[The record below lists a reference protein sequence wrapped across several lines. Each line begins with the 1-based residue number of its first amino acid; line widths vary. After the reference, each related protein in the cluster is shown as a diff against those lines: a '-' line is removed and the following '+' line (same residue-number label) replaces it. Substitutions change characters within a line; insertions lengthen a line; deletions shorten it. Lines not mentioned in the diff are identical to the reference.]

1 MDISFRLESDPENIM
16 TECSQYS
23 KIMLAYEEI
32 ILIALLTLLASVIG
46 TLAGFGISTIMVPIL
61 LMVFPLPQTLL
72 FVGIIHW
79 FNDIWK
85 MLLFRKG
92 IRWKLFLAFGLPG
105 IFTSFIG
112 SSLSLRIPQAVLSR
126 ALGVF
131 LIAYVLF
138 ISFKRTFKLSQKLSI
153 AISGGALTGFF
164 AGIFGIGGE
173 INAVALSA
181 FNLGKAIYIANVG
194 AISFMIDS
202 TRIATYIEGGIRLD
216 PAILSGFL
224 VFIPASLIGAMIGR
238 KVVDKIPQE
247 KFRNFVAIFIFLF
260 GLKLVLFP

>member
-1 MDISFRLESDPENIM
+1 
-16 TECSQYS
+16 
-23 KIMLAYEEI
+23 MLAYEEI
-32 ILIALLTLLASVIG
+32 IFIALLTLLASLIG

-105 IFTSFIG
+105 IFASFTG
-112 SSLSLRIPQAVLSR
+112 SSLSLKIPQEILSR
-126 ALGVF
+126 ALGIF

-138 ISFKRTFKLSQKLSI
+138 ITFNRTFKLSQRLSI
-153 AISGGALTGFF
+153 AVSSGALTGFF

-181 FNLGKAIYIANVG
+181 FNLKKAVYIATAG
-194 AISFMIDS
+194 AISFVIDS
-202 TRIATYIEGGIRLD
+202 TRIATYIIGGTRLD
-216 PAILSGFL
+216 PEIISGFL
-224 VFIPASLIGAMIGR
+224 IFIPVSLIGAMIGR
-238 KVVDKIPQE
+238 KEIEKIPQE
-247 KFRNFVAIFIFLF
+247 RFRNFVAIFIFIF
-260 GLKLVLFP
+260 GIKLILFP

>member
-1 MDISFRLESDPENIM
+1 MI
-16 TECSQYS
+16 
-23 KIMLAYEEI
+23 AYEEI
-32 ILIALLTLLASVIG
+32 IFVALLTLLASLIG
-46 TLAGFGISTIMVPIL
+46 TLAGFGISTIMVPVL
-61 LMVFPLPQTLL
+61 LTVLPLPQTLL

-112 SSLSLRIPQAVLSR
+112 SSLSLRISQEILSR

-131 LIAYVLF
+131 LLVYVLF
-138 ISFKRTFKLSQKLSI
+138 ITFNRTFKLSQRLSV
-153 AISGGALTGFF
+153 AVSGGALTGFF

-181 FNLGKAIYIANVG
+181 FNLEKAIYIATAG

-202 TRIATYIEGGIRLD
+202 TRIATYIGGGIRLN
-216 PAILSGFL
+216 PAILSGFFCL
-224 VFIPASLIGAMIGR
+224 HTHVFNRGNDR
-238 KVVDKIPQE
+238 KK
-247 KFRNFVAIFIFLF
+247 
-260 GLKLVLFP
+260 GS

>member
-1 MDISFRLESDPENIM
+1 V
-16 TECSQYS
+16 
-23 KIMLAYEEI
+23 YEEI
-32 ILIALLTLLASVIG
+32 VYISLLTLLASVIG
-46 TLAGFGISTIMVPIL
+46 TLAGFGISTVMIPVLLIIL
-61 LMVFPLPQTLL
+61 PLPQTLL
-72 FVGIIHW
+72 LVGIIHW

-85 MLLFRKG
+85 MLLFREG

-112 SSLSLRIPQAVLSR
+112 SSLSLKIPREILSR

-138 ISFKRTFKLSQKLSI
+138 ILFNRAFKLSEKLSV
-153 AISGGALTGFF
+153 AMSGGALTGFF

-181 FNLGKAIYIANVG
+181 FNLEKAVYIATAG
-194 AISFMIDS
+194 AISFVIDS
-202 TRIATYIEGGIRLD
+202 TRIATYIKGGIGLE
-216 PAILSGFL
+216 PSILWGFL
-224 VFIPASLIGAMIGR
+224 IFIPASLAGAMIGKR
-238 KVVDKIPQE
+238 GVEKIPQE
-247 KFRNFVAIFIFLF
+247 KFRNVVAVFIFLL

>member
-1 MDISFRLESDPENIM
+1 
-16 TECSQYS
+16 
-23 KIMLAYEEI
+23 MLAYQEI
-32 ILIALLTLLASVIG
+32 IFIALLTLLASVIG
-46 TLAGFGISTIMVPIL
+46 TLAGFGISTIMVPVL

-72 FVGIIHW
+72 LVGIIHW

-112 SSLSLRIPQAVLSR
+112 SSLSLRISQEVLSR
-126 ALGVF
+126 ALGLF
-131 LIAYVLF
+131 LLAYVLF
-138 ISFKRTFKLSQKLSI
+138 ITFNQTFKLSQRLSV

-181 FNLGKAIYIANVG
+181 FNLEKAVYIATAG

-202 TRIATYIEGGIRLD
+202 TRIATYIKGDTGLD
-216 PAILSGFL
+216 PVILSGFL
-224 VFIPASLIGAMIGR
+224 IFIPASLIGAMIG
-238 KVVDKIPQE
+238 KKGVEKIPQG
-247 KFRNFVAIFIFLF
+247 KFRNFVAVFIFLL

>member
-1 MDISFRLESDPENIM
+1 
-16 TECSQYS
+16 
-23 KIMLAYEEI
+23 MLVYEEI
-32 ILIALLTLLASVIG
+32 IYIALLTLLASLIG

-61 LMVFPLPQTLL
+61 LMFLPLPQTLL
-72 FVGIIHW
+72 LVGIIHW

-85 MLLFRKG
+85 LLLFREG
-92 IRWKLFLAFGLPG
+92 IRWRLFLAFGLPG

-112 SSLSLRIPQAVLSR
+112 SSLSLKIPSEILSR
-126 ALGVF
+126 VLGVF
-131 LIAYVLF
+131 LIAYVFLIAF
-138 ISFKRTFKLSQKLSI
+138 NRTFKLSQRLSV
-153 AISGGALTGFF
+153 AVSGGALTGFF

-181 FNLGKAIYIANVG
+181 FNLEKAVYVATAG

-202 TRIATYIEGGIRLD
+202 TRIVTYIRGGVGLE

-224 VFIPASLIGAMIGR
+224 IFIPASLIGAIIGKR
-238 KVVDKIPQE
+238 WIEKIPQE
-247 KFRNFVAIFIFLF
+247 KFRNFLAVFIFLL

>member
-1 MDISFRLESDPENIM
+1 
-16 TECSQYS
+16 
-23 KIMLAYEEI
+23 MLVYEEI
-32 ILIALLTLLASVIG
+32 ILITLLTLLASIIG

-72 FVGIIHW
+72 LVGIIHW

-105 IFTSFIG
+105 ILTSFIG
-112 SSLSLRIPQAVLSR
+112 SSLSLRISQEILSR
-126 ALGVF
+126 ALGMF

-138 ISFKRTFKLSQKLSI
+138 ITFNRTFRLSQRLSV
-153 AISGGALTGFF
+153 AVSSGALTGFF

-181 FNLGKAIYIANVG
+181 FNLEKAVYIATAG
-194 AISFMIDS
+194 AISFLIDS
-202 TRIATYIEGGIRLD
+202 TRIVTYIEGGVRLD

-224 VFIPASLIGAMIGR
+224 IFIPVSLIGAMIGR
-238 KVVDKIPQE
+238 KEIEKIPQE
-247 KFRNFVAIFIFLF
+247 KFRNFVAVFIFLF
-260 GLKLVLFP
+260 GMKLVLFP